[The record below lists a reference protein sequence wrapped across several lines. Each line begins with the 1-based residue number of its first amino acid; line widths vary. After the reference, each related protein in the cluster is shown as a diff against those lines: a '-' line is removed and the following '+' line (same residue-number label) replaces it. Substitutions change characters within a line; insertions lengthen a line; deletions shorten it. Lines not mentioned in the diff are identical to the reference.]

1 MDRNQHYRTGKE
13 RRTPPPARMYD
24 QDRNGPP
31 PRKKSGMKQVVLP
44 LGSIQNP
51 PGEDRNARRA
61 SPGQQARQRAAA
73 QKRRITKG
81 EMRRRRR
88 RLKALTTL
96 MVLVMVAAGTL
107 FGVNV
112 LFKVSTFRVE
122 NLDGSRPADTG
133 IYTEE
138 EILGALGVKAGESI
152 FGFSASEKAAAVGA
166 ALPQLETV
174 TVKRSLP
181 STLVVRV
188 QPAVDTFCLETEA
201 GWAVLSQNRK
211 VLRVEGEKPSG
222 LIQLEGLPVS
232 QAQPGYA
239 LALTPPEEGQ
249 DDPAQVLE
257 EILGYLDR
265 ESLTEKT
272 TSIQMEDL
280 QNLSFWY
287 DDRIQVEL
295 GTPNSLDY
303 KMQLAGYL
311 LRNENGDALSGSDEG
326 TLNCS
331 HITQQGEIRPVFSPK
346 DAQPTPTPEDGAAD
360 QSGEGGQEAGG
371 TDLTGEG

>member
-1 MDRNQHYRTGKE
+1 MDRNQHYRTGEE
-13 RRTPPPARMYD
+13 RRTPPPSQMYD
-24 QDRNGPP
+24 QDRRGQP
-31 PRKKSGMKQVVLP
+31 PRRKSGMKQVVLP
-44 LGSIQNP
+44 LGSLQSP
-51 PGEDRNARRA
+51 PEDDRQARRV
-61 SPGQQARQRAAA
+61 SPQRRAAA

-96 MVLVMVAAGTL
+96 MVIMLVAAGTL
-107 FGVNV
+107 FGGSV
-112 LFKVSTFRVE
+112 LFKVSSFKVQ
-122 NLDGSRPADTG
+122 NLDGTQPADTG

-138 EILGALGVKAGESI
+138 EILNALGVKTGDSI
-152 FGFSASEKAAAVGA
+152 FGFSASEKAQAVGA

-174 TVKRSLP
+174 AVKRSLP
-181 STLVVRV
+181 STLVVQV
-188 QPAVDTFCLETEA
+188 QPAVDTFCLETAA

-211 VLRVEGEKPSG
+211 MLRVEGGKPSG
-222 LIQLEGLPVS
+222 LILLEGLPIS

-239 LALTPPEEGQ
+239 LALTPVEEGE

-265 ESLTEKT
+265 ESLTEKV
-272 TSIQMEDL
+272 TSIQMGDL

-311 LRNENGDALSGSDEG
+311 LRNENGDALSSSDEG

-331 HITQQGEIRPVFSPK
+331 HITQEGEIRPVFSPK
-346 DAQPTPTPEDGAAD
+346 DVQPTPTPEP
-360 QSGEGGQEAGG
+360 EGGEDGG
-371 TDLTGEG
+371 ESGQQADGQATEG